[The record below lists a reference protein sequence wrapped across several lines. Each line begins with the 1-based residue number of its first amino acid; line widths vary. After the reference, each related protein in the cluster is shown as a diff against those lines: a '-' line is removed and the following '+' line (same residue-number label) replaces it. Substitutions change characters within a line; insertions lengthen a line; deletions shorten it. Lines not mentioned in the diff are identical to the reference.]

1 MLLDTSARATARNF
15 STFFL
20 VCMIVLLPL
29 EMAYSLLHKDVI
41 EAREMH
47 SYIEELPRGQK
58 VRGVGRRELAD
69 ARRSRLIVTGIEL
82 ALVPLLMSA
91 TRRVLD
97 SDREARLPTA
107 ADAYRHGL
115 APFRPGPLPAGGAW
129 GSVLVAALFALAVG
143 FTGYQTG
150 RIVAEAFPDRSAF
163 GILGVVEAAA
173 RSIALPWF
181 LVTWA
186 VAGRREP
193 ARGSTAEGG

>member
-1 MLLDTSARATARNF
+1 MLLDAAARSTARNF

-29 EMAYSLLHKDVI
+29 EMGYSLLHKDVI
-41 EAREMH
+41 EARELE

-58 VRGVGRRELAD
+58 VRGVGRRELKD
-69 ARRSRLIVTGIEL
+69 AQRSRLILTGIEL

-97 SDREARLPTA
+97 SDREERLPTA
-107 ADAYRHGL
+107 VDAYRHGL
-115 APFRPGPLPAGGAW
+115 APFRPGPLPSSGSWGG
-129 GSVLVAALFALAVG
+129 VLLAALFALAVG
-143 FTGYQTG
+143 FVANQTG
-150 RIVAEAFPDRSAF
+150 RIASEAFPDRFAF

-186 VAGRREP
+186 LAGRRAP
-193 ARGSTAEGG
+193 AQAV